1 MKRDLETLRDKLWEV
16 FEEAAERHSSYED
29 NNYSNSSTPFNPR
42 TTNRNAMANLANAI
56 AGIETEL
63 RLRDEEQN
71 GLRLAGKA
79 KIPANKG

>member
-29 NNYSNSSTPFNPR
+29 SNRSSSPFNPKAA
-42 TTNRNAMANLANAI
+42 NRNAMANLAKAI
-56 AGIETEL
+56 TGIETEL
-63 RLRDEEQN
+63 RLCNEEQN